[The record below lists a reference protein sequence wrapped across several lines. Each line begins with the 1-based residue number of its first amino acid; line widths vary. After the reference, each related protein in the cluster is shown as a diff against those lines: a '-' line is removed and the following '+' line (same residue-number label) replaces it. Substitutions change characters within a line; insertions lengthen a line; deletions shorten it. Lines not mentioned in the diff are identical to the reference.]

1 MTIYLAV
8 GLLGTSAVV
17 ARFTGPQG
25 SRVWLVLTIA
35 PLVTCLGLFIRSREV
50 VRFGPPDPVDL
61 VFTIYCVGV
70 VWLFGT
76 RRGRGLLARIQW
88 FNDPRF
94 QFDSKLHRAMRPL
107 RPFLKAGPGGP
118 NDAPW
123 RQSFV
128 QASERV
134 IEVIRALVPPSPE
147 WAEVRD
153 AYVDLMRDE
162 VSAWRIGPSLAEL
175 NAFYARG
182 SAIVV
187 RLCELRELYGLIQ
200 DA

>member
-1 MTIYLAV
+1 LTIYLAV

-17 ARFTGPQG
+17 ARFTGPRG
-25 SRVWLVLTIA
+25 SLVWLVLTIA
-35 PLVTCLGLFIRSREV
+35 PLVTCLGLYIWSREV
-50 VRFGPPDPVDL
+50 VRFAPPDPLDL
-61 VFTIYCVGV
+61 VYTAYFVGV

-76 RRGRGLLARIQW
+76 RRGRRLLTRIQF

-118 NDAPW
+118 NDETW

-134 IEVIRALVPPSPE
+134 VEVIEALVPPSPE
-147 WAEVRD
+147 WAEVRN
-153 AYVDLMRDE
+153 AYVDVMRDE
-162 VSAWRIGPSLAEL
+162 VSAWRIGPSLAEMY
-175 NAFYARG
+175 AFRDRG
-182 SAIVV
+182 TAIVV
-187 RLCELRELYGLIQ
+187 RVRELRTSYGLIQ
-200 DA
+200 DP